1 MSSIGR
7 SNRNV
12 SLRAATRTA
21 LVLALATAAACGS
34 TTRSAPPEDAAAS
47 VAAASRD
54 ERIDAHVTRA
64 RELFAAADPGGALV
78 EVDLALELDPQR
90 PDLLLARADGLV
102 VLGKAMA
109 ARGENGLFV
118 VSTFEDALVA
128 YDRCVE
134 SPRTLLG
141 RAQACARIGR
151 GSDAW
156 AHVLELFATEG
167 ATRADSPLGTRA
179 EIVAQAAYLAYGD
192 RILGAAPADAPT
204 PTFAEAERHVIDFVA
219 SERGRGDAW
228 EMLAN
233 LYLFEHSQ
241 SQDPRQLVRALEAIV
256 SGLEHLP
263 QDPQLVAR
271 LVPLAFQVGGMEEA
285 VRRTSAIADRL
296 ADSASARFLAAR
308 TLFDQAVGEFPGPG
322 AEPAAIATGRERF
335 ERAGAW
341 FTQSGELDPEGH
353 GGPAAGWCAVANI
366 GRGWVDYYAGE
377 LAAAER
383 WFLAANDVF
392 PRGIEWSIEG
402 SVQSGVQGLFAIA
415 TAYRER
421 GELAEAARVAAL
433 LHGLVPDD
441 ANFANNAGFL
451 LRDLAVELEARSREL
466 RASGDATAADDVL
479 AQAWTHMRASAA
491 AYRRAAE
498 LLPDDVRV
506 INDAALVFAYY
517 LHEDLDWAEATFRR
531 AIELGAQQR
540 SNTKLT
546 EQQRFDLDNAWGDAH
561 ENLAVLLL
569 EFRGDEAGA
578 REWFAR
584 AVEIGP
590 LPRPMI
596 TDVWLARLDGRVPP
610 GERPYTILDWGRPG
624 E

>member
-7 SNRNV
+7 SSRTP
-12 SLRAATRTA
+12 ATHVA
-21 LVLALATAAACGS
+21 LLLALTAAASCGSTARNEGRSDAATAA
-34 TTRSAPPEDAAAS
+34 PEPAAEGTS
-47 VAAASRD
+47 VDERVAA
-54 ERIDAHVTRA
+54 HVARA
-64 RELFAAADPGGALV
+64 RELFAAADPGAALV
-78 EVDLALELDPQR
+78 EIDAALELAPAR
-90 PDLLLARADGLV
+90 ADLLLARADGLV
-102 VLGKAMA
+102 VLGKWMA

-128 YDRCVE
+128 YDRCE
-134 SPRTLLG
+134 RTPRTLLG
-141 RAQACARIGR
+141 RSQACSRIGR
-151 GSDAW
+151 GSEAW
-156 AHVLELFATEG
+156 DYAREVLANPGFETTE
-167 ATRADSPLGTRA
+167 TPLGTPA

-192 RILGAAPADAPT
+192 SVLGAAPAGADV
-204 PTFAEAERHVIDFVA
+204 PTFAEAERRVTDFVA
-219 SERGRGDAW
+219 AERGRADAW

-241 SQDPRQLVRALEAIV
+241 SQDPQQLVRALEAVV

-263 QDPQLVAR
+263 EEPQLVAQ
-271 LVPLAFQVGGMEEA
+271 LVPLSYRVGGMEEA
-285 VRRTSAIADRL
+285 VRRTSAYADRL

-308 TLFDQAVGEFPGPG
+308 TLFDQAVAEFPGPG
-322 AEPAAIATGRERF
+322 AEPAAVATGRERF
-335 ERAGAW
+335 ERAFAW
-341 FTQSGELDPEGH
+341 FQRCGELDPEGH
-353 GGPAAGWCAVANI
+353 ASAAAGWCAVANI
-366 GRGWVDYYAGE
+366 GRGWVDYYAGD
-377 LAAAER
+377 LAGAER

-402 SVQSGVQGLFAIA
+402 TLQSGVQGLFAIA
-415 TAYRER
+415 TAHREA
-421 GELAEAARVAAL
+421 GDLGEAARVAAA
-433 LHGLVPDD
+433 LHALVPGD

-466 RASGDATAADDVL
+466 RAAGDPAADDAL
-479 AQAWTHMRASAA
+479 ALAWTHMRASGA

-540 SNTKLT
+540 TDTNLT

-584 AVEIGP
+584 SVAIGP

-596 TDVWLARLDGRVPP
+596 TDVWMARLDGRVPP
-610 GERPYTILDWGRPG
+610 GERPYTLLDWGRPN

>member
-1 MSSIGR
+1 
-7 SNRNV
+7 
-12 SLRAATRTA
+12 
-21 LVLALATAAACGS
+21 
-34 TTRSAPPEDAAAS
+34 
-47 VAAASRD
+47 
-54 ERIDAHVTRA
+54 
-64 RELFAAADPGGALV
+64 
-78 EVDLALELDPQR
+78 
-90 PDLLLARADGLV
+90 
-102 VLGKAMA
+102 
-109 ARGENGLFV
+109 
-118 VSTFEDALVA
+118 
-128 YDRCVE
+128 
-134 SPRTLLG
+134 
-141 RAQACARIGR
+141 
-151 GSDAW
+151 
-156 AHVLELFATEG
+156 
-167 ATRADSPLGTRA
+167 
-179 EIVAQAAYLAYGD
+179 
-192 RILGAAPADAPT
+192 
-204 PTFAEAERHVIDFVA
+204 
-219 SERGRGDAW
+219 
-228 EMLAN
+228 
-233 LYLFEHSQ
+233 
-241 SQDPRQLVRALEAIV
+241 VRALEAIV

-322 AEPAAIATGRERF
+322 AEPAAVAAGRERF

-366 GRGWVDYYAGE
+366 GRGWVDYYAGD

-402 SVQSGVQGLFAIA
+402 SVQSGVQGLYAIA

-578 REWFAR
+578 RDWFAR